1 VLEDIP
7 SSGNADSVITSLP
20 PTLPDLSLFLE
31 ASLGDF
37 LDGVVA
43 ALAWRFLYV
52 QHEKRSTFP
61 EKLIHMVMVILFGV
75 MQKQKN

>member
-1 VLEDIP
+1 VLEDFP

-20 PTLPDLSLFLE
+20 PTLIE

-52 QHEKRSTFP
+52 QHEKRSTFL

-75 MQKQKN
+75 MQKQKTN